1 MIKRGRAALGR
12 MPAPGWM
19 ILALIAGFASG
30 TIFRCVPAARI
41 TAELIGGL
49 WLDGLRMTIV
59 PLVFALIVTGVAD
72 LRFGSSGTAT
82 HLGRRLP
89 IVLISLLVMSA
100 VIGAIV
106 APLLV
111 GLFTIPQDSIAA
123 LRTMF
128 PSTPSPAVPGTVE
141 AIRALIPTNVVASA
155 AAGAI
160 VPLVVFALVLGIA
173 LGRVEEE
180 RAHALLQSL
189 RALADAMVVV
199 VRAVLSVAAIGIG
212 ALAFTVGATA
222 GVTVIAMLGQYLAA
236 SLTLSAIMI
245 VIGYIIVRFAG
256 GIPIWRFARA
266 AGPAQAVAAGTQS
279 SLATLPA
286 MILSAKAMGIEE
298 RDASVALPIAV
309 AVFKITAPTNTLL
322 AALTL
327 AWMGGVSVSP
337 VQIMLAIPLAVL
349 ASLMILSL
357 PGAISTYAGTAPTVI
372 AFGAPIELLPI
383 LVAVDVL
390 PDMLRTVANVT
401 YDLVA
406 TAVTARPDRLRTDY
420 WGKDRPSIADDGE
433 QDVYTVVRP

>member
-19 ILALIAGFASG
+19 ILALIVGFASG
-30 TIFRCVPAARI
+30 TIFRFVPAALI
-41 TAELIGGL
+41 AAELIGGL

-72 LRFGSSGTAT
+72 LRFGSSGKAT
-82 HLGRRLP
+82 HLGQRLP

-106 APLLV
+106 APLLI
-111 GLFTIPQDSIAA
+111 GLFTIPEDSIAA

-141 AIRALIPTNVVASA
+141 AIRAMIPTNVVASA

-160 VPLVVFALVLGIA
+160 VPLVIFALVLGLA
-173 LGRVEEE
+173 AGRVEDE
-180 RAHALLQSL
+180 RAQALLQPL

-199 VRAVLSVAAIGIG
+199 VRWVLSVAAIGIG

-222 GVTVIAMLGQYLAA
+222 GVTVIAMLGQYLVA

-245 VIGYIIVRFAG
+245 VIGYTIARFAG
-256 GIPIWRFARA
+256 GVSIWRFARA

-309 AVFKITAPTNTLL
+309 AVFKITAPCNTLL
-322 AALTL
+322 MALTL

-357 PGAISTYAGTAPTVI
+357 PGAISTYAGTAPTII

-383 LVAVDVL
+383 LVAVDVI

-406 TAVTARPDRLRTDY
+406 TAVTARTDRPQTDQY
-420 WGKDRPSIADDGE
+420 GRDQPSIAE
-433 QDVYTVVRP
+433 HTE